1 MKLIQ
6 MSVRGISYSET
17 QTGAYALILSEE
29 KGDRK
34 LPIIIGGFEAQ
45 SIAIALEQEVK
56 PSRPLTHDL
65 FKSFGERFE
74 IYVKQVIIHKLVDG
88 VFYASLICERDKIE
102 EIIDS
107 RTSDAI
113 ALALRYKAPIYTYNS
128 ILKKAGFTAAVSGE
142 SKKLSE
148 DNWIQ
153 NFVKEQ
159 SNQNEEL
166 GDLKKI
172 SIAKLKSLLAKL
184 VSQENYE
191 NAARVRDELS
201 KRKSRNHPLLIFFN
215 NLFDFRFL
223 NLGNASTFE

>member
-1 MKLIQ
+1 MKLVQ

-17 QTGAYALILSEE
+17 QTGAYALILSEDE
-29 KGDRK
+29 GERK

-45 SIAIALEQEVK
+45 SIAIALEREVK

-65 FKSFGERFE
+65 FKSFAERFK
-74 IYVKQVIIHKLVDG
+74 IHVKQVIIHKLVDG

-113 ALALRYKAPIYTYNS
+113 ALALRYKAPIYTYDS
-128 ILKKAGFTAAVSGE
+128 ILKKAGFTAAISGS

-153 NFVKEQ
+153 NFVTEQ
-159 SNQNEEL
+159 SNKNEQI
-166 GDLKKI
+166 GDLKKL
-172 SIAKLKSLLAKL
+172 SIAKLKALLTKL

-191 NAARVRDELS
+191 KAARVRDELS
-201 KRKSRNHPLLIFFN
+201 KRKS
-215 NLFDFRFL
+215 
-223 NLGNASTFE
+223 